1 MRSLT
6 AVMLVVATSAA
17 RADPPDP
24 KAPPLPG
31 EREAAASY
39 AEAIDYEHRVRWQ
52 AELALFLGGAPIDG
66 VPASTSPGY
75 SLAAGVHRDR
85 ITVLG
90 EYTLAE
96 LRYRAPSTMVAAQG
110 DALYSDATGLLHR
123 VGVTARYSFAKAT
136 SGEGVAKW
144 IGELWLEGGVGEQIA
159 RWDGG
164 GTFARPDVVF
174 GFGMQGARRGSVRSR
189 GGLFV
194 AFRVGIA
201 RRTNVDDAAATCS
214 AVCTM
219 PSQPAQ
225 WTDRTAM
232 LHVGLLFG
240 D

>member
-6 AVMLVVATSAA
+6 VLLVLVLAAATA
-17 RADPPDP
+17 RADPPVRS
-24 KAPPLPG
+24 LPG

-39 AEAIDYEHRVRWQ
+39 AEAMDYEHRLRWQ
-52 AELALFLGGAPIDG
+52 VELGLFLGGAPIDG

-75 SLAAGVHRDR
+75 SLAAGLHRDR
-85 ITVLG
+85 VTLLG
-90 EYTLAE
+90 EYTIAE
-96 LRYRAPSTMVAAQG
+96 LRYRAPNPMLAAQG
-110 DALYSDATGLLHR
+110 DTLLVDTTGILHR
-123 VGVTARYSFAKAT
+123 IGVTARYAFAEQIA
-136 SGEGVAKW
+136 GAGVAKW
-144 IGELWLEGGVGEQIA
+144 VGELWLEGGVGEEVA

-174 GFGMQGARRGSVRSR
+174 GLGMQGARRGSSRRR

-194 AFRVGIA
+194 AIRVGVA
-201 RRTNVDDAAATCS
+201 RRTNVDNAAATCS

-225 WTDRTAM
+225 WTDRSAL
-232 LHVGLLFG
+232 LHVGFLFG